1 MTGSRTSLPDT
12 AQLLDWLENRLPTAE
27 AAALAQAVQADP
39 QLQEQ
44 AAWLREFLQLSAG
57 VVLADP
63 PAQVSQAA
71 RAAFAAYAQGK
82 RPPGI
87 LQTLSALLTSDS
99 WQRLSLAGV
108 RNVTL
113 HTAPRQL
120 IYSSDAADVALN
132 VHAQSGSQGIEL
144 DGQIFPLDDSDLA
157 GFVVQLLR
165 EGVELRLTA
174 SDAAGKFNLAGLPP
188 GQYELVIS
196 GDQAEIELGPLELA

>member
-1 MTGSRTSLPDT
+1 MTGSQTATPGP
-12 AQLLDWLENRLPTAE
+12 AQLMDWLEDRLPAAE
-27 AAALAQAVQADP
+27 AAALAQTVAANP
-39 QLQEQ
+39 QLRDQ

-63 PAQVSQAA
+63 PAEVRRAA
-71 RAAFAAYAQGK
+71 SVAFAAYAQSK

-99 WQRLSLAGV
+99 WQRLSQAGV

-113 HTAPRQL
+113 HTTPRQL
-120 IYSSDAADVALN
+120 IYSSDVADVALN
-132 VHAQSGSQGIEL
+132 VQVQSGGRDIDL

-157 GFVVQLLR
+157 GFVVQLLQD
-165 EGVELRLTA
+165 GVELRLTA
-174 SDAAGKFNLAGLPP
+174 SDAVGKFSLAGLPS
-188 GQYELVIS
+188 GQYELVIA